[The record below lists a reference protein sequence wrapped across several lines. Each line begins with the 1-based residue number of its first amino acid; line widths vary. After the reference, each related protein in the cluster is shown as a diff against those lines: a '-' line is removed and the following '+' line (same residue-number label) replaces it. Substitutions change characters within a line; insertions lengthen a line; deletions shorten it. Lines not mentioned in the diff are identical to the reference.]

1 MYTEKSVELKSD
13 FYTRYGETNGKL
25 YFEKTGVPCV
35 LFDAQTHKLVFPFDC
50 SVRAYG
56 RDYGDVLKVMD
67 TDTNV
72 CDVHFV
78 DSGKGAQVLY
88 KIDIPDIYGA
98 KETVLYT
105 VNKILFK
112 MGSAGRLSKEYG
124 DVALCDNYAQKG
136 WCAVKSFS
144 ETKSAPFPLSD
155 YNVLLIRTKRNRL
168 TEDKEFLNRFGI
180 GEKERIRVAVQGLK
194 ECRMD
199 VLFDMV
205 NESEKSIE
213 RLLSPSDETVGVVH
227 ATYGIDGIDATR
239 ICRCGVVSFCKKTK
253 TDSAISRIKA
263 ECENNLGYSVRIS
276 VVK

>member
-1 MYTEKSVELKSD
+1 MYTEKSVGLKSD

-56 RDYGDVLKVMD
+56 RGYGDVLKIMD

-78 DSGKGAQVLY
+78 DGGKGAQVLY
-88 KIDIPDIYGA
+88 KTDIPDIYGV

-105 VNKILFK
+105 VNKLLYR
-112 MGSAGRLSKEYG
+112 MGSAGRVAKEYG
-124 DVALCDNYAQKG
+124 DVTVCDDYAPKG
-136 WCAVKSFS
+136 WCAVKSFG
-144 ETKSAPFPLSD
+144 EVKSVPFPLSD

-168 TEDKEFLNRFGI
+168 TDDKELLNRFCA
-180 GEKERIRVAVQGLK
+180 GEKERIRIAAQGLK
-194 ECRMD
+194 ECRTD
-199 VLFDMV
+199 ILFDMI
-205 NESEKSIE
+205 NESEKSVE
-213 RLLSPSDETVGVVH
+213 RLLSPSNETVEVVH

-253 TDSAISRIKA
+253 TDAAISRIKT